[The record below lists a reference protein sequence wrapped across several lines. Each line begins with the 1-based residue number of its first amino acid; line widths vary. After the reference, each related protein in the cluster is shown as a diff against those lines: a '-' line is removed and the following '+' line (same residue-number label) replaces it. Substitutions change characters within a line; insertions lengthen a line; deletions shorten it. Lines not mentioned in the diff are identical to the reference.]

1 MAVEGQIIPNVL
13 PAGSKQEKWN
23 WLFKG
28 RIPGIIQLFGA
39 LGEVCKKPK
48 KAKIGEG
55 CFVLGGYVQGLRGLG
70 FRVRV

>member
-48 KAKIGEG
+48 KAKIGE
-55 CFVLGGYVQGLRGLG
+55 
-70 FRVRV
+70 